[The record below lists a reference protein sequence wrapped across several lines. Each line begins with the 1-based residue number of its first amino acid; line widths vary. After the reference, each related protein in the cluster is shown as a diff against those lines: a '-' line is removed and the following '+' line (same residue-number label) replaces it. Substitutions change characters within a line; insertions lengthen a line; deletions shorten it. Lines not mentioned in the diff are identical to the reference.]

1 MRLPKR
7 GTFWIAVAML
17 LAVVVGAWFLVP
29 RSRITPANFDRIEE
43 GMTKIE
49 LRAVLGPPDEEVR
62 LVGYVVLASTHFDT
76 LHYLKWLKGPSYI
89 TVHFNDED
97 RVIGKKIRMA
107 SPWEEMRWYVER
119 GAIKI
124 GLKRDEGLP

>member
-1 MRLPKR
+1 
-7 GTFWIAVAML
+7 ML

-49 LRAVLGPPDEEVR
+49 LRAVLGPPDEKVR
-62 LVGYVVLASTHFDT
+62 LVGDVVFASTHFDT
-76 LHYLKWLKGPSYI
+76 LHYFKWRKGPSYI

-97 RVIGKKIRMA
+97 RVIAKKIRMA

-119 GAIKI
+119 GAIKV

>member
-1 MRLPKR
+1 
-7 GTFWIAVAML
+7 ML
-17 LAVVVGAWFLVP
+17 LAVVVGAWFLLP
-29 RSRITPANFDRIEE
+29 HSRITPANFDRIEE

-49 LRAVLGPPDEEVR
+49 LRALLGPPDEEVR
-62 LVGYVVLASTHFDT
+62 FSTDFDR
-76 LHYLKWLKGPSYI
+76 LNYLKWRNSPSYI

-97 RVIGKKIRMA
+97 RVVAKKIRMA
-107 SPWEEMRWYVER
+107 SPWEVMRWYVER